1 VAGALLP
8 GKAPSSAMR
17 GSWGLRGT
25 SESPFWG
32 EGAGS
37 RPKPAT
43 RGDGELNFDGSSGGW
58 ERWKLILEEPASGPA
73 IAVDSFGS
81 FFPSSSSNGLPSLDY
96 WRSDL
101 GLQFAF
107 QIVPSRD
114 PRAYYTSL
122 NLTSASPAEH
132 LGARCTARTTGR
144 SPLRLT
150 HGAFDT
156 RKRHNTLN
164 NRGQAHAFRR
174 RVRRERE

>member
-1 VAGALLP
+1 
-8 GKAPSSAMR
+8 MR

-122 NLTSASPAEH
+122 TLTPASLPSISERAARHGPLAALPCASPSEH
-132 LGARCTARTTGR
+132 LIHANGTT
-144 SPLRLT
+144 
-150 HGAFDT
+150 H
-156 RKRHNTLN
+156 
-164 NRGQAHAFRR
+164 
-174 RVRRERE
+174 